1 MKLRSGKTYA
11 TTCYICKEYYGTD
24 ETPICSLCKK
34 GKDGVIYNY
43 HSPVFQE
50 KLIKYAESKMIG
62 KAEQKFL
69 IKISNK
75 GNDNGLLEALK
86 NLKNNYGLRLSAEF
100 AHKLLFKQEQVI
112 HRIACILFVQR
123 LLIGGILQKKISGV
137 GRRCAIMGDLVR
149 LNILLSQFRHRLHLC
164 NQDLAIGKRQKSK
177 LRLSLELSLKL
188 DLD

>member
-24 ETPICSLCKK
+24 ETPVCSLCKK
-34 GKDGVIYNY
+34 GKDGVLYDY

-50 KLIKYAESKMIG
+50 KLKKYAESKMIG

-100 AHKLLFKQEQVI
+100 AHKLLFKTGAGYTSDRVHIICPTIVDWWNITKENKWCGT
-112 HRIACILFVQR
+112 AMCYY
-123 LLIGGILQKKISGV
+123 
-137 GRRCAIMGDLVR
+137 GRFGEAEHI
-149 LNILLSQFRHRLHLC
+149 I
-164 NQDLAIGKRQKSK
+164 KSIPPPATFMQPGFGYWK
-177 LRLSLELSLKL
+177 NRKVN
-188 DLD
+188 